1 MNKHIQK
8 RGTRQHNLT
17 SFIHTNSRVTGH
29 AKKIYI
35 AAEQPLHSAST
46 RALRAYGT
54 DRGRHLRTGHLGEK
68 KPVAQKGVTHIV
80 VVVDAIQKNYR
91 NE

>member
-1 MNKHIQK
+1 MNKHIQQRK
-8 RGTRQHNLT
+8 HVSTP
-17 SFIHTNSRVTGH
+17 SIHSYTQTAVSLVTQKKYIV
-29 AKKIYI
+29 AK
-35 AAEQPLHSAST
+35 QPLHSAST

-54 DRGRHLRTGHLGEK
+54 VRGRHLRTDHLGEK